1 MKGKTKCGARQHVNV
16 FTKIKTGINFNF
28 LKQCNPS
35 TRQHVNI
42 FDKKNEWLKSL
53 KVKTKCGARQH
64 VNKKY
69 KELKLCSIFLRH
81 PRCPVGLR
89 GFRGQKAL
97 EATKATEA
105 MEVSLYTNSTSV
117 TQ

>member
-1 MKGKTKCGARQHVNV
+1 M
-16 FTKIKTGINFNF
+16 
-28 LKQCNPS
+28 
-35 TRQHVNI
+35 
-42 FDKKNEWLKSL
+42 

-97 EATKATEA
+97 EATEAMDTMETMETMETVEAKEATEA
-105 MEVSLYTNSTSV
+105 MEVPEALGV
-117 TQ
+117 F